1 VISGY
6 LISAI
11 LVRQLG
17 RSTFSIVEFYERRV
31 RRIIPAL
38 FVGCWF
44 RLNWKFQSNLTQ

>member
-38 FVGCWF
+38 FVV
-44 RLNWKFQSNLTQ
+44 LLVPVELEVSK